1 MEETDKYKKFLEE
14 REIYR
19 LSCRGSDE
27 SLKQHELEIDEY
39 GLETPIKIKGKII
52 KTFGELRKYAT
63 STRNIR
69 KMEPYLSDNDFSY
82 IFNWIL
88 RKEIKNGSFVKDN
101 LDYIN

>member
-1 MEETDKYKKFLEE
+1 MEETDEYKQFLEE

-19 LSCRGSDE
+19 QSCKVSDE
-27 SLKQHELEIDEY
+27 KIKEQELEIDES
-39 GLETPIKIKGKII
+39 GLEIPIKIKGNII

-63 STRNIR
+63 STKNIR

-88 RKEIKNGSFVKDN
+88 DKELKNGSFVKDN

>member
-1 MEETDKYKKFLEE
+1 MEETNEYKQFLEE

-19 LSCRGSDE
+19 QSCKVSDE
-27 SLKQHELEIDEY
+27 KIKEQELEIDES
-39 GLETPIKIKGKII
+39 GLEIPIKIKGNII

-63 STRNIR
+63 STKNIR

-88 RKEIKNGSFVKDN
+88 RKEIKNGTFVKDN